1 MKELERFLLS
11 LSSPMTKKY
20 YAININSF
28 MEFKNISTIEDI
40 KTLTIDDIEDWSI
53 YLKDIQNSQNSRR
66 IKLAALSSFYD
77 YLMERNIVNKNI
89 VKPLIK
95 KLKIDTKEQTYLT
108 ASEVV
113 SILKIITNYKEY
125 AIIMTMVNT
134 GIRVSELIN
143 IKLSDY
149 KEDKLEIINGKGGK
163 DRVVYLNSKTKESID
178 DYLKVR
184 KESKYDNLFIS
195 DQGTPLRTE
204 SLNRTI
210 KKLAHNANVNKD
222 ISCHSLRRTLA
233 TGLYRDGVDLLT
245 IGNILGHNSVQTTQL
260 YVKEQDSKVEAVM
273 KSHNYNIGY

>member
-20 YAININSF
+20 YTININSF

-40 KTLTIDDIEDWSI
+40 KALTIDDIEDWSI

-163 DRVVYLNSKTKESID
+163 DRVVYLNDKTKEAID

-222 ISCHSLRRTLA
+222 ISCHSLRRTCA
-233 TGLYRDGVDLLT
+233 TGLYREGVDIVTLKD
-245 IGNILGHNSVQTTQL
+245 ILGHSNISTTDRYIKNQSFATR
-260 YVKEQDSKVEAVM
+260 ETM
-273 KSHNYNIGY
+273 KSHGFGI